1 MTRYGHAISAMAV
14 ASSVFFAIPVMAEEP
29 LVVPSAAQQ
38 VPPRGRWKTIDDETG
53 KPKSIV
59 VIWEEKGKLYG
70 SIDTL
75 IPQPGDE
82 ENPKCDK
89 CEGDRKDKPIKGMTI
104 MWDLEK
110 DDDEWSGGQI
120 LDPKNG
126 KTYKCTIEVVD
137 NGARLKVRGYI
148 GFSLIGRSQYWL
160 REK

>member
-1 MTRYGHAISAMAV
+1 MTLICLSGAQAYAEEQVATPPATPAV
-14 ASSVFFAIPVMAEEP
+14 APAPQPKPP
-29 LVVPSAAQQ
+29 L
-38 VPPRGRWKTIDDETG
+38 GRWKTIDDETG

-59 VIWEEKGKLYG
+59 VIWEEKGKLRG
-70 SIDTL
+70 KIEQL
-75 IPQPGDE
+75 IRQEGDE
-82 ENPKCDK
+82 ENPICDV
-89 CEGDRKDKPIKGMTI
+89 CEGDRKNKPVLGMTI